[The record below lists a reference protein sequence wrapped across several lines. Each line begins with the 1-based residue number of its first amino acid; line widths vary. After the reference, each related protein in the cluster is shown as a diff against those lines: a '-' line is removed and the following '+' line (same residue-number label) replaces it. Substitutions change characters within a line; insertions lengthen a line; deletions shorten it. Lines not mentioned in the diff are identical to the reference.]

1 MAELPRQPQRGDD
14 ILYAFNALRDFV
26 RKERVTA
33 GVGLR
38 MSGVDGGKTLSL
50 ASRGGGSGGQ
60 PPTDPRKPG
69 GEAAVLGHT
78 YSFEAFANDDLDGIV
93 METGDIYLGPLTW
106 ILWADIDGVTTT
118 PTVSATD
125 THVWL
130 EVRQDT
136 GTSTG
141 SIGAGYAWMKYGTK
155 AAMLAALD
163 AGEQMVKCVVP
174 LVETVWAA
182 GVITKVKNLQCGDS
196 KIFRAAG

>member
-50 ASRGGGSGGQ
+50 ASGGGGSAGQ
-60 PPTDPRKPG
+60 PPTDPRKAG
-69 GEAAVLGHT
+69 GEATVLGHT
-78 YSFEAFANDDLDGIV
+78 YSFEAFANDGLNGIV
-93 METGDIYLGPLTW
+93 MEPGDIYLGPLTW
-106 ILWADIDGVTTT
+106 ILWADIDGFTTT
-118 PTVSATD
+118 PAVSATD

-136 GTSTG
+136 EELTG
-141 SIGAGYAWMKYGTK
+141 SIGAGYAWMKYGAK

-163 AGEQMVKCVVP
+163 STERYTKCVVP
-174 LVETVWAA
+174 LIETIWAA
-182 GVITKVKNLQCGDS
+182 GVITKVKNLQCGDA